1 LLSGLHILFCYLV
14 CIDKT
19 QKSSANGEVLGTFI
33 TWVMLGGRD
42 VDTEEAGPTAA
53 SAGPDQ
59 FIVQLSTSLL
69 VQTLDAADNSA
80 KSIFKL
86 ISS

>member
-1 LLSGLHILFCYLV
+1 
-14 CIDKT
+14 
-19 QKSSANGEVLGTFI
+19 
-33 TWVMLGGRD
+33 MLGGRD